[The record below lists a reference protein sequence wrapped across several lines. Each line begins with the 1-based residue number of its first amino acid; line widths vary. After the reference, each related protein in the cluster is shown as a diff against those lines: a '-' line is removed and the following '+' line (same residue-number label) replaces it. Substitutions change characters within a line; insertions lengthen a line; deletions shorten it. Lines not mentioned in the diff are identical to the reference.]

1 MSEARKKALE
11 ARLDPRQRIAAL
23 LCVEREM
30 TDEVERKSF
39 DEIAEEVGVS
49 RQSLYKWRTQNKTF
63 IEYTNLLAD
72 DFLESKRARVYR
84 QLMKLIDGPQ
94 PSVKGI
100 QLYLQ
105 RHGLLTE
112 RQLIETKD
120 VGSSRDNEDIAKEIA
135 ELDDLI
141 GGDGPNENG

>member
-1 MSEARKKALE
+1 
-11 ARLDPRQRIAAL
+11 
-23 LCVEREM
+23 M

-120 VGSSRDNEDIAKEIA
+120 AGSSRDNEDIAKELA
-135 ELDDLI
+135 ELDDILAE
-141 GGDGPNENG
+141 DKTE